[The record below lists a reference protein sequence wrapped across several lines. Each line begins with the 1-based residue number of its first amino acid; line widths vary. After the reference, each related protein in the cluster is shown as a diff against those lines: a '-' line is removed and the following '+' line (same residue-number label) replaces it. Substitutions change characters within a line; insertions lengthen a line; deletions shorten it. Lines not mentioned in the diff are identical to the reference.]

1 MTFYDIK
8 TRIIPILVRQGVLKA
23 SLFGSVVRNEACK
36 NSDIDLL
43 VKLDRS
49 KTLLD
54 LVALRLELRSKL
66 GKKVDV
72 LTYDSIN
79 PLLKSRILKEQKLIY
94 EKRA

>member
-8 TRIIPILVRQGVLKA
+8 SRILPVLVRQGVLKA
-23 SLFGSVVRNEACK
+23 SLFGSFARNEAAR
-36 NSDIDLL
+36 NSDVDIL
-43 VKLDRS
+43 VKLAKNKS
-49 KTLLD
+49 LLD
-54 LVALRLELRSKL
+54 LVALRLELMKKL

-79 PLLKSRILKEQKLIY
+79 PLLKDRIMKEQKLIY

>member
-8 TRIIPILVRQGVLKA
+8 TRIIPVLVRQGVLKA
-23 SLFGSVVRNEACK
+23 SLFGSVARDEAGK

-43 VKLDRS
+43 VKLDKN

-66 GKKVDV
+66 GKKVDI

-79 PLLKSRILKEQKLIY
+79 PLLKSSILKEQKLIY

>member
-8 TRIIPILVRQGVLKA
+8 SRILPVLVRQGVLKA
-23 SLFGSVVRNEACK
+23 SLFGSFARNEAAR
-36 NSDIDLL
+36 NSDVDIL
-43 VKLDRS
+43 VKLAKNKS
-49 KTLLD
+49 LLG
-54 LVALRLELRSKL
+54 LVALRLELMKKL

-79 PLLKSRILKEQKLIY
+79 PLLKDRIMKEQKLIY